1 MSRTAAGLLYHDIAT
16 PSEPKQLSFI
26 RTALDAGRRS
36 EIDVAYQ
43 EGAEYL
49 QTVGIESKGEV
60 ARILDIA
67 MNPNSLFLTLRDK
80 KRAVN
85 TYVCAICSQLGQ
97 MCCTVIGATCC
108 AGPLVYLHLT

>member
-1 MSRTAAGLLYHDIAT
+1 MSST
-16 PSEPKQLSFI
+16 
-26 RTALDAGRRS
+26 RTALEAGRRS

-49 QTVGIESKGEV
+49 QTLGIESKGEV

-85 TYVCAICSQLGQ
+85 SYVRALCAWSS
-97 MCCTVIGATCC
+97 
-108 AGPLVYLHLT
+108 HS

>member
-1 MSRTAAGLLYHDIAT
+1 MLSTRSHHLLRLE
-16 PSEPKQLSFI
+16 SLSFI

-85 TYVCAICSQLGQ
+85 TYVCTLCSQLCH
-97 MCCTVIGATCC
+97 MWCTVLCATCC
-108 AGPLVYLHLT
+108 AGPLVHVHLI

>member
-1 MSRTAAGLLYHDIAT
+1 MSFLRV
-16 PSEPKQLSFI
+16 
-26 RTALDAGRRS
+26 ALDAGRRS

-49 QTVGIESKGEV
+49 QNMGIESKGEV

-85 TYVCAICSQLGQ
+85 TNVCAFNSGLGQ
-97 MCCTVIGATCC
+97 MCCTVTDATCC
-108 AGPLVYLHLT
+108 ADPLVYVHLT